1 MFALADCNNFYASCE
16 RVFQPQLENVP
27 IVVLSNNDGCVVAR
41 SQEVKDLGIKMG
53 VPLFQIKEAVKFHN
67 IRVFSSNYSLYGDVS
82 NRVMSTISKYVPN
95 YEVYSIDEIF
105 LDLSGFESHYNLIDY
120 CKEIRYVVRRNTRI
134 PISIGIAPTK
144 TLAKVANKLVKKR
157 FKADGVC
164 YLKTQ
169 EDVRELLKDFDVGDV
184 WGVGRKYE
192 VLLKKHGF
200 DTALKL
206 INANDAWIKKNL
218 SIVGLRLVNELR
230 GIPCIE
236 LDEVPA
242 DKKNICVSRSFG
254 DMIQDL
260 EILEQ
265 SLSTHANTAS
275 EKLRKQGSNSA
286 SISVFL
292 QTNRFRNDLPQY
304 FNTRTIDMPFP
315 TNDSG
320 NIINA
325 ALTGLNLIYKK
336 GFMYKKCGIYINEIT
351 PANDV
356 QLNLFVED
364 DSEKKK
370 KLNKAVDM
378 LNGRFGRGALK
389 YAVQGYKNEWK
400 LRQDNLSK
408 SFTTNIEDIP
418 VINLNLG

>member
-16 RVFQPQLENVP
+16 RVFQPELENKP

-41 SQEVKDLGIKMG
+41 SAEAKDLGIKMG
-53 VPLFQIKEAVKFHN
+53 VPIFQIKQQVKFYN

-105 LDLSGFESHYNLIDY
+105 LDLSGFEKLYNLVDY
-120 CKEIRYVVRRNTRI
+120 CKEIKYVVKRNTRI

-144 TLAKVANKLVKKR
+144 TLAKAANKLVKKR
-157 FKADGVC
+157 FKTEGVC
-164 YLKTQ
+164 YLRTQ
-169 EDVRELLKDFDVGDV
+169 EDVKELLKDFDVEDI
-184 WGVGRKYE
+184 WGIGRKHSI
-192 VLLKKHGF
+192 LLRKHGF

-206 INANDAWIKKNL
+206 MNAPDAWIKKNL

-230 GIPCIE
+230 GIPCLE
-236 LDEVPA
+236 LDEVPS

-254 DMIQDL
+254 KMIEDL
-260 EILEQ
+260 DTLEQ

-292 QTNRFRNDLPQY
+292 QTNRFRSDLPQY
-304 FNTRTIDMPFP
+304 FNSKTIDLSFP

-320 NIINA
+320 NIIKA
-325 ALTGLNLIYKK
+325 ALKGLNLIYRQ
-336 GFMYKKCGIYINEIT
+336 GYMYKKCGIYINEIT

-356 QLNLFVED
+356 QLNLFEED

-370 KLNKAVDM
+370 KLNKAVDL
-378 LNGRFGRGALK
+378 LNNKFGRGSLK

-400 LRQDNLSK
+400 LRQENLSK
-408 SFTTNIEDIP
+408 AFTTDINDIP
-418 VINLNLG
+418 QINLNLG

>member
-16 RVFQPQLENVP
+16 RVFQPQLENKP

-53 VPLFQIKEAVKFHN
+53 VPLFQIKEQVKLHH
-67 IRVFSSNYSLYGDVS
+67 IRVFSSNYTLYGDIS
-82 NRVMSTISKYVPN
+82 NRVMSTINQFAPN

-105 LDLSGFESHYNLIDY
+105 IDLKGFEKHYNLIDY
-120 CKEIRYVVRRNTRI
+120 CKEIRYVVKRNTRI

-144 TLAKVANKLVKKR
+144 TLAKVANKLVKKK

-169 EDVRELLKDFDVGDV
+169 EDVKELLKDFDVGDI
-184 WGVGRKYE
+184 WGVGRQYE
-192 VLLKKHGF
+192 KLLKKHGI

-206 INANDAWIKKNL
+206 MNANDSWIKKNL
-218 SIVGLRLVNELR
+218 SVVGLRLVNELR
-230 GIPCIE
+230 GMPCIE

-254 DMIQDL
+254 HMIADVK
-260 EILEQ
+260 ILEE

-275 EKLRKQGSNSA
+275 EKLRKQGSNAS

-292 QTNRFRNDLPQY
+292 QTNRFRSDLPQY
-304 FNTRTIDMPFP
+304 FNTKQIDMPFA
-315 TNDSG
+315 TNDSA
-320 NIINA
+320 NIIKA
-325 ALTGLNLIYKK
+325 ALKGLYLMFRPGYL
-336 GFMYKKCGIYINEIT
+336 YKKCGIYLNELT
-351 PANDV
+351 PANEV
-356 QLNLFVED
+356 QLNLFVEE

-370 KLNKAVDM
+370 KLNKAVDI
-378 LNGRFGRGALK
+378 LNNKWGRGALK
-389 YAVQGYKNEWK
+389 YAVQGTEKKWKLKNEC
-400 LRQDNLSK
+400 LSK
-408 SFTTNIEDIP
+408 SFTTKLAEVP
-418 VINLNLG
+418 MINLNL

>member
-16 RVFQPQLENVP
+16 RVFQPQLENKP

-53 VPLFQIKEAVKFHN
+53 VPLFQIKEQVKLHH
-67 IRVFSSNYSLYGDVS
+67 IRVFSSNYTLYGDIS
-82 NRVMSTISKYVPN
+82 NRVMSTINQFAPN

-105 LDLSGFESHYNLIDY
+105 IDLKGFEKHYNLIDY
-120 CKEIRYVVRRNTRI
+120 CKEIRYVVKRNTRI

-144 TLAKVANKLVKKR
+144 TLAKVANKLVKKK

-169 EDVRELLKDFDVGDV
+169 EDVKELLKDFDVGDI
-184 WGVGRKYE
+184 WGVGRQYE
-192 VLLKKHGF
+192 KLLKKHGI

-206 INANDAWIKKNL
+206 MNANDSWIKKNL
-218 SIVGLRLVNELR
+218 SVVGLRLVNELR
-230 GIPCIE
+230 GMPCIE

-254 DMIQDL
+254 HMIADVK
-260 EILEQ
+260 ILEE

-275 EKLRKQGSNSA
+275 EKLRKQGSNAS

-292 QTNRFRNDLPQY
+292 QTNRFRSDLPQY
-304 FNTRTIDMPFP
+304 FNTKQIELPFA
-315 TNDSG
+315 TNDSA
-320 NIINA
+320 NIIKA
-325 ALTGLNLIYKK
+325 ALNGLHLMFRSGYL
-336 GFMYKKCGIYINEIT
+336 YKKCGIYLNELT
-351 PANDV
+351 PANEV
-356 QLNLFVED
+356 QLNLFVEE

-370 KLNKAVDM
+370 KLNKAVDI
-378 LNGRFGRGALK
+378 LNTKWGRGALK
-389 YAVQGYKNEWK
+389 YAVQGTEKKWKLKNEC
-400 LRQDNLSK
+400 LSK
-408 SFTTNIEDIP
+408 SFTTKLAEVP
-418 VINLNLG
+418 MINLNL

>member
-1 MFALADCNNFYASCE
+1 MYALADCNNFYASCE
-16 RVFQPQLENVP
+16 RVFQPQLENEP

-53 VPLFQIKEAVKFHN
+53 VPLFQIKEQVKFHN
-67 IRVFSSNYSLYGDVS
+67 IRVFSSNYALYGDIS
-82 NRVMSTISKYVPN
+82 NRVMSTISEYAPN

-105 LDLSGFESHYNLIDY
+105 IDLKGFEKHYNLIDY

-157 FKADGVC
+157 FKDDGVC

-169 EDVRELLKDFDVGDV
+169 EDVKELLKDFDVGDV
-184 WGVGRKYE
+184 WGVGRQYE
-192 VLLKKHGF
+192 KLLKKHGF

-206 INANDAWIKKNL
+206 MNANDTWIKKNL
-218 SIVGLRLVNELR
+218 SVVGLRLVNELR

-254 DMIQDL
+254 NMIGDIK
-260 EILEQ
+260 ILEE

-275 EKLRKQGSNSA
+275 EKLRKQGSNAS

-292 QTNRFRNDLPQY
+292 QTNRFRSDLPQY
-304 FNTRTIDMPFP
+304 FNTKQIDLPFA
-315 TNDSG
+315 TNDSA
-320 NIINA
+320 NIINW
-325 ALTGLNLIYKK
+325 ALEGLRIIFRTGYL
-336 GFMYKKCGIYINEIT
+336 YKKCGIYLNEIT

-356 QLNLFVED
+356 QLNLFIED

-370 KLNKAVDM
+370 KLNKAVDL
-378 LNGRFGRGALK
+378 LNQKMGRGALK
-389 YAVQGYKNEWK
+389 YAVQGTEKEWK
-400 LRQDNLSK
+400 LRQEKLSK
-408 SFTTNIEDIP
+408 SFTTKLVDIP
-418 VINLNLG
+418 FVNLNLS

>member
-16 RVFQPQLENVP
+16 RVFQPHLENKP

-53 VPLFQIKEAVKFHN
+53 VPIFQIKELVKFHN
-67 IRVFSSNYSLYGDVS
+67 IQVFSSNYSLYGDVS
-82 NRVMSTISKYVPN
+82 NRVMSTISRYVPN

-105 LDLSGFESHYNLIDY
+105 LDLSGFDKHYNLIDY

-144 TLAKVANKLVKKR
+144 TLAKAANKLVKKR
-157 FKADGVC
+157 FKTDGVC
-164 YLKTQ
+164 YLKTH
-169 EDVRELLKDFDVGDV
+169 EDAKELLKDFDVGDL
-184 WGVGRKYE
+184 WGVGRQYE
-192 VLLKKHGF
+192 KLLKKHGF

-206 INANDAWIKKNL
+206 MNAPDAWIKKNL

-236 LDEVPA
+236 LDEVPS

-254 DMIQDL
+254 NMIDSL
-260 EILEQ
+260 DILEQ

-275 EKLRKQGSNSA
+275 EKLRKQNSNTS

-304 FNTRTIDMPFP
+304 FCSKVVDLEFP

-325 ALTGLNLIYKK
+325 ALIGLNLIFKE
-336 GFMYKKCGIYINEIT
+336 GFKYKKCGIFINEIT

-364 DSEKKK
+364 DSEKKN
-370 KLNKAVDM
+370 KLNKAVDA
-378 LNGRFGRGALK
+378 LNGKFGRGTLK

-400 LRQDNLSK
+400 LRQENLSL
-408 SFTTNIEDIP
+408 SYTTRLSDVPN
-418 VINLNLG
+418 INLEKS

>member
-16 RVFQPQLENVP
+16 RVFQPQLENKP

-53 VPLFQIKEAVKFHN
+53 VPLFQIKEQVKLHH
-67 IRVFSSNYSLYGDVS
+67 IRVFSSNYTLYGDIS
-82 NRVMSTISKYVPN
+82 NRVMSTINQFAPN

-105 LDLSGFESHYNLIDY
+105 IDLKGFEKHYNLIDY
-120 CKEIRYVVRRNTRI
+120 CKEIRYVVKRNTRI

-144 TLAKVANKLVKKR
+144 TLAKVANKLVKKK

-169 EDVRELLKDFDVGDV
+169 EDVKELLKDFDVGDI
-184 WGVGRKYE
+184 WGVGRQYE
-192 VLLKKHGF
+192 KLLKKHGI

-206 INANDAWIKKNL
+206 MNANDSWIKKNL
-218 SIVGLRLVNELR
+218 SVVGLRLVNELR
-230 GIPCIE
+230 GMPCIE

-254 DMIQDL
+254 HMIADVK
-260 EILEQ
+260 ILEE

-275 EKLRKQGSNSA
+275 EKLRKQGSNAS

-292 QTNRFRNDLPQY
+292 QTNRFRSDLPQY
-304 FNTRTIDMPFP
+304 FNTKQIELPFA
-315 TNDSG
+315 TNDSA
-320 NIINA
+320 NIIKA
-325 ALTGLNLIYKK
+325 ALKVLYLMFRPGYL
-336 GFMYKKCGIYINEIT
+336 YKKCGIYLNELT
-351 PANDV
+351 PANEV
-356 QLNLFVED
+356 QLNLFVEE

-370 KLNKAVDM
+370 KLNKAVDI
-378 LNGRFGRGALK
+378 LNTKWGRGALK
-389 YAVQGYKNEWK
+389 YAVQGTEKKWKLKNEC
-400 LRQDNLSK
+400 LSK
-408 SFTTNIEDIP
+408 SFTTKLAEVP
-418 VINLNLG
+418 MINLNL

>member
-16 RVFQPQLENVP
+16 RVFQPQLENKP

-53 VPLFQIKEAVKFHN
+53 VPLFQIKEQVKLHH
-67 IRVFSSNYSLYGDVS
+67 IRVFSSNYTLYGDIS
-82 NRVMSTISKYVPN
+82 NRVMSTINQFAPN

-105 LDLSGFESHYNLIDY
+105 IDLKGFEKHYNLIDY
-120 CKEIRYVVRRNTRI
+120 CKEIRYVVKRNTRI

-144 TLAKVANKLVKKR
+144 TLAKVANKLVKKK

-169 EDVRELLKDFDVGDV
+169 EDVKELLKDFDVGDI
-184 WGVGRKYE
+184 WGVGRQYE
-192 VLLKKHGF
+192 KLLKKHGI

-206 INANDAWIKKNL
+206 MNANDSWIKKNL
-218 SIVGLRLVNELR
+218 SVVGLRLVNELR
-230 GIPCIE
+230 GMPCIE

-254 DMIQDL
+254 HMIADVK
-260 EILEQ
+260 ILEE

-275 EKLRKQGSNSA
+275 EKLRKQGSNAS

-292 QTNRFRNDLPQY
+292 QTNRFRSDLPQY
-304 FNTRTIDMPFP
+304 FNTKQIELPFA
-315 TNDSG
+315 TNDSA
-320 NIINA
+320 NIIKA
-325 ALTGLNLIYKK
+325 ALNGLYLMFRPGYL
-336 GFMYKKCGIYINEIT
+336 YKKCGIYLNELT
-351 PANDV
+351 PANEV
-356 QLNLFVED
+356 QLNLFVEE

-370 KLNKAVDM
+370 KLNKAVDI
-378 LNGRFGRGALK
+378 LNTKWGRGALK
-389 YAVQGYKNEWK
+389 YAVQGTEKKWKLKNEC
-400 LRQDNLSK
+400 LSK
-408 SFTTNIEDIP
+408 SFTTKLAEVP
-418 VINLNLG
+418 MINLNL

>member
-16 RVFQPQLENVP
+16 RVFQPHLENKP

-41 SQEVKDLGIKMG
+41 SQEVKDFGIKMG
-53 VPLFQIKEAVKFHN
+53 VPIFQIKEQVKFYN
-67 IRVFSSNYSLYGDVS
+67 IQVFSSNYSLYGDVS

-105 LDLSGFESHYNLIDY
+105 LDLSGFEKLYNLIDY
-120 CKEIRYVVRRNTRI
+120 CKEIRYVVKRNTRI

-144 TLAKVANKLVKKR
+144 TLAKAANKLVKKR
-157 FKADGVC
+157 FKTEGVC
-164 YLKTQ
+164 FLRTY
-169 EDVRELLKDFDVGDV
+169 EDAKELLKDFEVEDV
-184 WGVGRKYE
+184 WGIGRKHSI
-192 VLLKKHGF
+192 LLRKHGF

-206 INANDAWIKKNL
+206 MNAPDAWIKKNL

-230 GIPCIE
+230 GIPCLE
-236 LDEVPA
+236 LDEVPS

-254 DMIQDL
+254 KMIGDVDT
-260 EILEQ
+260 LEQ
-265 SLSTHANTAS
+265 SLSTHANTAA

-292 QTNRFRNDLPQY
+292 QTNRFRSDLPQY
-304 FNTRTIDMPFP
+304 FNSKTIDLSFP

-320 NIINA
+320 NIIKA
-325 ALTGLNLIYKK
+325 ALKGLNLIYRQ
-336 GFMYKKCGIYINEIT
+336 GYMYKKCGIYINEIT

-356 QLNLFVED
+356 QLNLFEED

-370 KLNKAVDM
+370 KLNKAVDL
-378 LNGRFGRGALK
+378 LNNKFGRGSLK

-400 LRQDNLSK
+400 LRQENLSK
-408 SFTTNIEDIP
+408 AFTTDINDIP
-418 VINLNLG
+418 QINLNLG

>member
-16 RVFQPQLENVP
+16 RVFQPELENKP

-41 SQEVKDLGIKMG
+41 SAEAKDLGIKMG
-53 VPLFQIKEAVKFHN
+53 VPIFQIKQQVKFYN

-105 LDLSGFESHYNLIDY
+105 LDLSGFEKLYNLVDY
-120 CKEIRYVVRRNTRI
+120 CKEIKYVVKRNTRI

-144 TLAKVANKLVKKR
+144 TLAKAANKLVKKR
-157 FKADGVC
+157 FKTEGVC
-164 YLKTQ
+164 YLRTQ
-169 EDVRELLKDFDVGDV
+169 EDVKELLKDFDVEDI
-184 WGVGRKYE
+184 WGIGRKHSI
-192 VLLKKHGF
+192 LLRKHGF

-206 INANDAWIKKNL
+206 MNAPDAWIKKNL

-230 GIPCIE
+230 GIPCLE
-236 LDEVPA
+236 LDEVPS

-254 DMIQDL
+254 KMIEDL
-260 EILEQ
+260 DTLEQ

-292 QTNRFRNDLPQY
+292 QTNRFRSDMPQY
-304 FNTRTIDMPFP
+304 FNSKTIDLSFP

-320 NIINA
+320 NIIKA
-325 ALTGLNLIYKK
+325 ALKGLNLIYRQ
-336 GFMYKKCGIYINEIT
+336 GYMYKKCGIYINEIT

-356 QLNLFVED
+356 QLNLFEED

-370 KLNKAVDM
+370 KLNKAVDL
-378 LNGRFGRGALK
+378 LNNKFGRGSLK

-400 LRQDNLSK
+400 LRQENLSK
-408 SFTTNIEDIP
+408 AFTTDINDIP
-418 VINLNLG
+418 QINLNLG

>member
-16 RVFQPQLENVP
+16 RVFQPHLENKP

-53 VPLFQIKEAVKFHN
+53 VPIFQIKELVKFHN
-67 IRVFSSNYSLYGDVS
+67 IQVFSSNYSLYGDVS

-105 LDLSGFESHYNLIDY
+105 LDLNGFEKHHNLIDY
-120 CKEIRYVVRRNTRI
+120 CKEIRYVVKRNTRI

-144 TLAKVANKLVKKR
+144 TLAKAANKLVKKR

-164 YLKTQ
+164 YIKTQ
-169 EDVRELLKDFDVGDV
+169 EDAKELLKDFDVEDV
-184 WGVGRKYE
+184 WGVGRKYSI
-192 VLLKKHGF
+192 LLKKHGF
-200 DTALKL
+200 TTALKL
-206 INANDAWIKKNL
+206 MNAPDAWIKKNL

-236 LDEVPA
+236 LDEIPS

-254 DMIQDL
+254 KMIDDL
-260 EILEQ
+260 DTLEQ

-275 EKLRKQGSNSA
+275 EKLRKQGSNSS

-304 FNTRTIDMPFP
+304 FNSKAVDLPFP

-320 NIINA
+320 NIIKA
-325 ALTGLNLIYKK
+325 ALEGLNLIYKT

-351 PANDV
+351 PACDV
-356 QLNLFVED
+356 QLNLFEED

-370 KLNKAVDM
+370 KLNLAVDL
-378 LNGRFGRGALK
+378 LNNKYGRGSLK

-400 LRQDNLSK
+400 LRQENLSK
-408 SFTTNIEDIP
+408 AFTTDINDIP
-418 VINLNLG
+418 QINLNLG